1 MEVKEIRQLV
11 STRPFRPMIF
21 HLENGG
27 SQLISHPE
35 IIITESIVVAVDD
48 DGEAVYITPEAIT
61 SITYR
66 KHSKSATR
74 RGKAAARR
82 RES

>member
-11 STRPFRPMIF
+11 SRRPFRPIIF
-21 HLENGG
+21 HLENGS

-48 DGEAVYITPEAIT
+48 EGEAVYITPEAIT
-61 SITYR
+61 SITYQ
-66 KHSKSATR
+66 
-74 RGKAAARR
+74 KASRTVKRARQTAARKR
-82 RES
+82 

>member
-11 STRPFRPMIF
+11 SKRPFRPIIF

-61 SITYR
+61 SITYQ
-66 KHSKSATR
+66 KHSKPSVR
-74 RGKAAARR
+74 RGKVAARKR
-82 RES
+82 